1 MKLSNKI
8 SRLFGRFANH
18 RFPAFVQKFINSIY
32 VKIFDIDMSEF
43 LDVSSYPSLNAL
55 FTRSLVVSRDF
66 DTSKDSLIS
75 PCDCLITECARV
87 DNNKALQIKGMPY
100 CVGDFLG
107 QEGLEEEYFYI
118 NFYLSPKDYHRYHAP
133 CDMEVF
139 EVRYFAGELL
149 AVNKPSLKKNTDLFI
164 RNERVVLVCK
174 DTKGEWM
181 YFVAV
186 GALNVGQMVL
196 HFEPKVETNTI
207 ANKNAIY
214 RYEIPKSI
222 KKGEE
227 LGMFKMGSTVVLFCK
242 NITHLP
248 LSDTKVRFGD
258 VIGKLE
264 LI

>member
-1 MKLSNKI
+1 MQSSNKI

-18 RFPAFVQKFINSIY
+18 KFPNFIQKFINSIY
-32 VKIFDIDMSEF
+32 VKIFDIDMREF
-43 LDVSSYPSLNAL
+43 RDISSYLSLNEL
-55 FTRSLVVSRDF
+55 FTRSLVKSRDF
-66 DTSKDSLIS
+66 DTSRYSLIS
-75 PCDCLITECARV
+75 PCDSLITECARV

-107 QEGLEEEYFYI
+107 QDKLEEEYFYI

-133 CDMEVF
+133 CDMEVL

-149 AVNKPSLKKNTDLFI
+149 AVNKPSLKKHTDLFI

-174 DTKGEWM
+174 DIKGELM

-196 HFEPKVETNTI
+196 HFESRVETNKV
-207 ANKNAIY
+207 ANQNAIY

-227 LGMFKMGSTVVLFCK
+227 LGMFKMGSTVVIFCK
-242 NITHLP
+242 NMTNLP
-248 LSDTKVRFGD
+248 IADTKVRFGD
-258 VIGKLE
+258 TIGQF
-264 LI
+264 I